1 MTKPPSPF
9 AGVKLSDLVSTPS
22 PGPLDQQLF
31 RPSQPPAPPSAPVQQ
46 ETPQEHKDVKTS
58 KRQNEKT
65 SMCQDS
71 KRAVPTISM
80 TKLWSGRRYA
90 YQKPSNV
97 RLSGSSSPCATCSIA
112 RWAKMTSFAPVS
124 TLSWKISTPTVNR
137 ARSWPVSARKPNDV
151 STPFCHDTKTER
163 RLTPQSN
170 LRYTKRE
177 PQTRQPPSSSRGGLR
192 LKTDW
197 PTRY

>member
-65 SMCQDS
+65 SLRQDP
-71 KRAVPTISM
+71 K
-80 TKLWSGRRYA
+80 
-90 YQKPSNV
+90 
-97 RLSGSSSPCATCSIA
+97 
-112 RWAKMTSFAPVS
+112 TSFGQDVNVPRHQNVNASSQKDVNVS
-124 TLSWKISTPTVNR
+124 RQQEGSPYDINDETLERETVRVSKAEQR
-137 ARSWPVSARKPNDV
+137 AI
-151 STPFCHDTKTER
+151 E
-163 RLTPQSN
+163 
-170 LRYTKRE
+170 
-177 PQTRQPPSSSRGGLR
+177 R
-192 LKTDW
+192 LKLSLRDLLDSTVGKNDIFRAGLHSLLEDFH
-197 PTRY
+197 TNGEQSEIVARLRKKTK